1 MSTITSDVHIEG
13 MSCSHCID
21 AVEGELQQVDGL
33 TVEEVGIGRARVRY
47 DASEVSPGAIESAID
62 EAGFSVRSVE
72 RVA

>member
-1 MSTITSDVHIEG
+1 MSITSDVHIEG

-21 AVEGELQQVDGL
+21 AVEGELKQIDGL

-62 EAGFSVRSVE
+62 EAGYSVQSVE
-72 RVA
+72 QIA